1 MGRKDVGKMKRLIL
15 GSQSPRRKE
24 LLELACYTFE
34 VRPSSAE
41 EIIEEGMS
49 PEEAVIH
56 LSRLKAE
63 AISISEDEVLVTS
76 DTVVVMDGNIL
87 GKPEDISEAKA
98 YLSELSGQT
107 HQVYTGVC
115 IRSIKECQTF
125 HVMTDVEF
133 FSLSDNEIETYIQ
146 TGEVW
151 DKAGAY
157 GIQGKG
163 ALFVQR
169 IHGDYYSVVGLPI
182 SRLTRELSRWGISS
196 N

>member
-1 MGRKDVGKMKRLIL
+1 MKRLIL

-24 LLELACYTFE
+24 LLQLAGYTFE

-41 EIIEEGMS
+41 EIIEDGMS

-63 AISISEDEVLVTS
+63 AISISEEEVLVTS
-76 DTVVVMDGNIL
+76 DTVVVLDGNIL
-87 GKPEDISEAKA
+87 GKPEDVSEAKA
-98 YLSELSGQT
+98 YLSGLSGQT

-115 IRSIKECQTF
+115 IRSINKCQTF
-125 HVMTDVEF
+125 HVITDVEF
-133 FSLSDNEIETYIQ
+133 FPLSENEVETYIQ

-163 ALFVQR
+163 ALFVER

-182 SRLTRELSRWGISS
+182 SKLSRELSHWGISS
-196 N
+196 D